1 MKDHEMDMVRET
13 AARYGEADNRLTYD
27 DYLRAPAGL
36 RYELVEGAMRMT
48 PSPSVTH
55 QEISMRLERVL
66 LERLQD
72 TGMGKVYQAPCD
84 VVLSY
89 HDVVQP
95 DIFFISKN
103 RLGIIGKAN
112 VKGAP
117 DLVIEILSEST
128 EDWDRV
134 SKRRVYSQYGVREFW
149 IVDPAARTIEVAVR
163 KGSSLETA
171 GVYHVGETASSLIL
185 PDLKVDVGPMFPE

>member
-1 MKDHEMDMVRET
+1 
-13 AARYGEADNRLTYD
+13 
-27 DYLRAPAGL
+27 
-36 RYELVEGAMRMT
+36 
-48 PSPSVTH
+48 
-55 QEISMRLERVL
+55 MRLERVL

-72 TGMGKVYQAPCD
+72 MGMGKVYQAPCD

-95 DIFFISKN
+95 DIFFITKE

-117 DLVIEILSEST
+117 DLIVEIPSEST

-149 IVDPAARTIEVAVR
+149 IVDPGARTIEVAVR
-163 KGSSLETA
+163 RGSSLETA
-171 GVYHVGETASSLIL
+171 AVYNVGETASSLIL
-185 PDLKVDVGPMFPE
+185 PDLKVDVGPLFPE

>member
-1 MKDHEMDMVRET
+1 MKDHDVDVVRET
-13 AARYGEADNRLTYD
+13 APRYGEGDNRLTYD

-36 RYELVEGAMRMT
+36 RYELVEGVLRMT
-48 PSPSVTH
+48 PSPSITH
-55 QEISMRLERVL
+55 QEVSMRLVRVF

-72 TGMGKVYQAPCD
+72 KGMGKVYHAPCD

-95 DIFFISKN
+95 DIFFISRD

-112 VKGAP
+112 VKGSP

-128 EDWDRV
+128 KDWDRV
-134 SKRRVYSQYGVREFW
+134 SKRRVYSLYGVREFW
-149 IVDPAARTIEVAVR
+149 IVDPDARTIEIASR
-163 KGSSLETA
+163 RGSSLETA
-171 GVYHVGETASSLIL
+171 GVHHVGETASSLIL
-185 PDLKVDVGPMFPE
+185 PELMVDVGPLFPE

>member
-1 MKDHEMDMVRET
+1 MDVVRET
-13 AARYGEADNRLTYD
+13 AARCGEADNRLTYD

-48 PSPSVTH
+48 PSPSTTH
-55 QEISMRLERVL
+55 QEVSMRLERVL

-72 TGMGKVYQAPCD
+72 MGMGKVYQAPCD

-95 DIFFISKN
+95 DIFFITKE

-117 DLVIEILSEST
+117 DLIVEIPSEST

-149 IVDPAARTIEVAVR
+149 IVDPGARTIEVAVR
-163 KGSSLETA
+163 RGSSLETA
-171 GVYHVGETASSLIL
+171 AVYNVGETASSLIL
-185 PDLKVDVGPMFPE
+185 PDLKVDVGPLFPE